1 MYYRKNYFELVKLV
15 TRSVFIT
22 TKIQKQKAINKN

>member
-1 MYYRKNYFELVKLV
+1 MYYRNNYFELVKLV
-15 TRSVFIT
+15 TRLVFIT